1 MEKTRSHSTSNLLK
15 AWLYNPLPNL
25 SLTGMWK
32 VRNQSP
38 SLPKKNPSF
47 KYGDKT
53 MKRKDLKRRKTTTM
67 KNQNHEVNL

>member
-38 SLPKKNPSF
+38 SLPKKKSF
-47 KYGDKT
+47 FQIWRQNNEA
-53 MKRKDLKRRKTTTM
+53 KRFEEEKDH
-67 KNQNHEVNL
+67 NHEEPEP